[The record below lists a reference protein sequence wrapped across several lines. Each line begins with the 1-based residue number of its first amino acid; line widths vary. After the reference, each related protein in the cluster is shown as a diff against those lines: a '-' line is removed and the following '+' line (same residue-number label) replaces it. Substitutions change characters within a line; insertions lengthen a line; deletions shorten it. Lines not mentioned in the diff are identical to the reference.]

1 MDGLKKS
8 IEIEKERLSFVQ
20 IDNVATL
27 YKCNVMFNELEQDLL
42 VHIISKIENWGK
54 PGEYAQIT
62 FNANTFLKIT
72 KRKTHAFDN
81 IAKALEHLR
90 DTPIRILENDYGSWL
105 SWVTKEPKTSDFTVD
120 FPAKMKSFLGYIEGL
135 YVKFN
140 ADFIYRLIGSYSKKL
155 YMILKAALK
164 NKDSETLSIELPELK
179 ELLGIDDKY
188 SKYNNFKTRVLLSA
202 QKEINT
208 KTDIDFSFSEIKSGH
223 AVSCIE
229 FDIFINKE
237 NKIDSSDENIIRTV
251 LKQRG
256 FFDTTIDAFIKHSHG
271 DVTTMQK
278 WENKANEILAKN
290 KSENENEN
298 IVIDE
303 ELKNTILLEIAE
315 LNKKTE
321 AEPKPKKEKTFKTS
335 EIYELLKSY
344 NMTDKTI
351 GAYIKFSNN
360 NVDLMQ
366 KWIEIVNKYTE
377 RKNIT
382 DVIEKNKLYYSAA
395 ANNWEPEPKPIET
408 KQTETN
414 KQAEPQKTD
423 KVGYSYQKEKEFT
436 QQTKTT
442 STDERA
448 MPENVDKIPEKSE
461 FQKDFEF
468 TFLNELINYFEK
480 NKRTAVDKN
489 KDFELKADMIQTL
502 ISENNIDVIIDSKTK
517 QVTIYAHEFFITKFI
532 NAKYITSFKEVANNC
547 IPTGWNLDK
556 DLKQIEFE
564 VVYKIAN
571 K

>member
-223 AVSCIE
+223 AVSSIE

-271 DVTTMQK
+271 DVTKMQK

-290 KSENENEN
+290 QSENENEN

-321 AEPKPKKEKTFKTS
+321 AEPKPKKEKTLKTS
-335 EIYELLKSY
+335 EVYELLKAYS
-344 NMTDKTI
+344 MTDKTI
-351 GAYIKFSNN
+351 QAYIKFSNN

-395 ANNWEPEPKPIET
+395 AYNWEPERKPMET
-408 KQTETN
+408 
-414 KQAEPQKTD
+414 KQAEPQPKKAD
-423 KVGYSYQKEKEFT
+423 KVGYTYQKEKEF
-436 QQTKTT
+436 QKNKTVRV
-442 STDERA
+442 DERA
-448 MPENVDKIPEKSE
+448 MPEIVDKIPEKSE

-468 TFLNELINYFEK
+468 TFLNELINYFET
-480 NKRTAVDKN
+480 NKKTADDIDR
-489 KDFELKADMIQTL
+489 DFALKLDVMQELIT
-502 ISENNIDVIIDSKTK
+502 ENEIDVIINTTQKEII
-517 QVTIYAHEFFITKFI
+517 IYAHEFMITSFI
-532 NAKYITSFKEVANNC
+532 NARYKLSFSEVGNKC
-547 IPTGWNLDK
+547 VPDGFNLDDNFRK
-556 DLKQIEFE
+556 IKYE
-564 VVYKIAN
+564 VVYKII
-571 K
+571 KR